1 MNKMPKNNQE
11 ILNSVLNICD
21 VHVKRIE
28 SSLKQVKTIFPITV
42 ELLLNIDEQNLLN
55 LEMLSSRF
63 SKLQDLIGVK
73 LFSLVLELAGD
84 HADVPTVIDKVNR
97 LEKIGLDINYK
108 TWAKI
113 REIRNHLSHEYP
125 DNPEITAANLNEF
138 NEYVSKLLQI
148 YQNLKAFSLEL
159 INKTK

>member
-1 MNKMPKNNQE
+1 MNKSPKNNQE
-11 ILNSVLNICD
+11 ILKSVLNICD

-28 SSLKQVKTIFPITV
+28 SSFAQVKHIFPISA
-42 ELLLNIDEQNLLN
+42 ELLLKIDEQSLLN

-63 SKLQDLIGVK
+63 SKLQDLMGVK

-97 LEKIGLDINYK
+97 LEKIGLDINYA

-125 DNPEITAANLNEF
+125 DNPEITALNLNEF
-138 NEYVSKLLQI
+138 NEFITKLLNI
-148 YQNLKAFSLEL
+148 YQNLKSFSLDL